1 MIPTYY
7 GDVGDR
13 LMGTVGRDVY
23 RRKLERDLA
32 RLDDERAIEA
42 LAAIDAFQEVG
53 GPAPFDLLP
62 DLPPEVGDAELGSP
76 YNFPPWTRETLVNE
90 LLATPKARGLN
101 TGGSRRLRHDR
112 YAVFQRLIDIQLKL
126 ENAEDGVFLDRRDVF
141 EEMPRLAQR
150 QFEWQRG
157 VANAPTL
164 YRSMLL
170 YGSDTAAEYFESD
183 SGVSV
188 STFAKVGTFL
198 FARFGHGRALPNIVD
213 LSSLGVTAA
222 MWKMAL
228 ARFAIDLP
236 DARSK
241 AATMRRGS
249 RHTAYRPSILRDHPI
264 IAFGGPR
271 GRLRAPIADLVMYRY
286 TTGLYLDVVR
296 GGSAVWTGIGERF
309 ERYVLDYL
317 GAMMAPYVVAGE
329 MTYGPK
335 KTSSRSP
342 DILISTTAGAVIAAI
357 ECKAK
362 RMSFDARFATDPV
375 AAAAI
380 GFDELAKGIFQL
392 WRFFS
397 HARLG
402 LTGRLLLSPECQ
414 GILIT
419 ADSWLMMARDQAA
432 KVLVAAH
439 RLADSAGGIAPEDRR
454 DIAFCPIHDVELSLQ
469 HGTADSFLAA
479 CRDVASGDRK
489 GWMLS
494 PSYGADLGLERPY
507 PFVDRIADL
516 LPWMGEDVRA

>member
-1 MIPTYY
+1 
-7 GDVGDR
+7 
-13 LMGTVGRDVY
+13 MGIVGRDVY

-32 RLDDERAIEA
+32 RLDDECAIES
-42 LAAIDAFQEVG
+42 LAAIDAFQEEG
-53 GPAPFDLLP
+53 GLAPFDLMP
-62 DLPPEVGDAELGSP
+62 DLPPESRNAELGSP

-90 LLATPKARGLN
+90 LLATPKARGLG

-112 YAVFQRLIDIQLKL
+112 YAVFQRLVDIQLKL
-126 ENAEDGVFLDRRDVF
+126 ENAEDGVFLAERDVF

-164 YRSMLL
+164 YRSTLL
-170 YGSDTAAEYFESD
+170 YGSDTAADFFESD
-183 SGVSV
+183 VGVSV
-188 STFAKVGTFL
+188 SKFVKVGAFL
-198 FARFGHGRALPNIVD
+198 FARFRHGRALPCMVD
-213 LSSLGVTAA
+213 LSSVGVTAA

-228 ARFAIDLP
+228 ARFSINLP
-236 DARSK
+236 DARSR

-264 IAFGGPR
+264 IAFGGLG
-271 GRLRAPIADLVMYRY
+271 GRLRAPIADLIMYRY

-296 GGSAVWTGIGERF
+296 GGAAVWTGIGERF

-329 MTYGPK
+329 TIYGPK
-335 KTSSRSP
+335 KTSSRTP
-342 DILISTTAGAVIAAI
+342 DILVLNTTGAVVAAI

-362 RMSFDARFATDPV
+362 RMTFDARFSDDPV
-375 AAAAI
+375 ADAAI

-402 LTGRLLLSPECQ
+402 LTGKLRLSPDCQ
-414 GILIT
+414 GIMIT
-419 ADSWLMMARDQAA
+419 ADSWLMMARDQAV
-432 KVLVAAH
+432 KVLVAAN
-439 RLADSAGGIAPEDRR
+439 RLADASGGIAPEDRR
-454 DIAFCPIHDVELSLQ
+454 DIAFCPIHDVEFSLQ
-469 HGTADSFLAA
+469 HGTADSFLTA
-479 CRDVASGDRK
+479 CRDVASGERK

-494 PSYGADLGLERPY
+494 PTHGADLGLERPY
-507 PFVDRIADL
+507 PFLDRIADL